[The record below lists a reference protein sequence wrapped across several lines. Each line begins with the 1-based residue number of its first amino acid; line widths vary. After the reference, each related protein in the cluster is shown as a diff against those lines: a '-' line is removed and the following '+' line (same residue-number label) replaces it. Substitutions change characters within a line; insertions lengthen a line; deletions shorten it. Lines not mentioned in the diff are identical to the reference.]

1 MITLC
6 LAGMLSFTSF
16 TQAQTSKERQQGSR
30 LASSALVFLH
40 FIDVMLLYKFS
51 QLILIDPY
59 RHITDTNGYDQI
71 DIRIDFYDIHNPNLQ
86 HQKNL

>member
-30 LASSALVFLH
+30 LATSALVFLH
-40 FIDVMLLYKFS
+40 FIDVMLPYKFS

-59 RHITDTNGYDQI
+59 RHITDTYRYDQI
-71 DIRIDFYDIHNPNLQ
+71 DTQGAQFV
-86 HQKNL
+86 

>member
-30 LASSALVFLH
+30 LASRALVFLH
-40 FIDVMLLYKFS
+40 FIDVMRLYNFS
-51 QLILIDPY
+51 QLKIIDWY
-59 RHITDTNGYDQI
+59 GQETRKYKYDTCKTL
-71 DIRIDFYDIHNPNLQ
+71 FYIVF
-86 HQKNL
+86 